1 MLNIAKYIFGIIFN
15 IRMEKRGGGAVVS
28 VDAFIDTNKFTT

>member
-15 IRMEKRGGGAVVS
+15 IRMEKRGGAVVS